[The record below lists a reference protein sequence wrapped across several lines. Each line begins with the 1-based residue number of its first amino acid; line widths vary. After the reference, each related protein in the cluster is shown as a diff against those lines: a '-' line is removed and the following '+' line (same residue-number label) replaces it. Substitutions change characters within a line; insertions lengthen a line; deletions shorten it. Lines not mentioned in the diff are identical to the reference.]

1 MNRIDLDDCA
11 WYRATNLRERVQRL
25 PARLPA
31 TASTEVE
38 RARRRWQRWRSQRPF
53 EDDAS
58 FRQRLSNDG
67 LSEEQFIHLLG
78 ESDEAVRARF
88 PEPPGWLHRIAHAFG
103 EPASSDE
110 SQLFGQSGRG
120 SLLWLAAPF
129 ARRARHELQRRA
141 RELTH
146 HHDEL
151 PFDAASVDMLLLASL
166 PERLQ
171 WTLARTLILELDI
184 ARRGGLLRGAT
195 PEERFGSFLDRIRQ
209 PEILARLLQTYP
221 VLARNLAVRL
231 EHWAQ
236 GEAELIERLASDW
249 RAIRSVFSPD
259 VDPGPLVEVRGGL
272 GDPHHQGRSVH
283 ALRFASGLQIIYKPR
298 PLSVA
303 AHFQELLR
311 WLDERGQSPSLQP
324 LQLLDRGAYG
334 WVEYVEARGCSRPEE
349 VRRFYQRQGSY
360 LALLHALGASDM
372 HFENLIA
379 VGEHPMLIDLET
391 VITARVMC
399 AATATPMRL
408 AEEVMCSTV
417 VAAGLLPWPD
427 AESLEMSG
435 LGGREGQLTLR
446 SIPQLEGL
454 GTDEL
459 RLVRHRIAM
468 PAGANRPTLAGEPV
482 SPCEHAE
489 SLIDG
494 FERTWR
500 LLIEHRTALLD
511 EAGPLQRFAGDVVR
525 VMVRP
530 TRTYGLLLQESYHPY
545 LLGNALD
552 RDRHFDRLWIDAES
566 LPHVERLIPAELEA
580 LAVGDIPLFAMRLDS
595 RDLEGGPGHCIR
607 DFFPTSALAQ
617 ARKRIADLDEDELF
631 RQVSLIRNILSV
643 YQLNTVGNIEPPAV
657 SNATDGAPAG
667 RDELLRAAVAA
678 GERLVRLAFHGH
690 GQDGGVPP
698 ATWFRPTSRDGSSWA
713 LDALGGDLYD
723 GVAGICLF
731 FAQLGELS
739 GEARFTAVARSA
751 LTTLEILLRAPSPP
765 FEAPGAFSGMGGV
778 ILTFVHLSH
787 LWSEPGFLERAEEL
801 LDGMPDMIARDEN
814 LDIAAGVA
822 GLIPC
827 LLSLHRSSPE
837 SRALELAVRC
847 GERLA
852 DAARPMERGVA
863 WPAPSGSSPPLAGF
877 AHGTAGIAWALFAL
891 AAATG
896 EERFRGLA
904 SRGIEYEQS
913 LFVEEVENWKD
924 LRHLEVLHQARK
936 IDDATFLWAWCHG
949 APGIGLGR
957 LGMLRYTDDAALRD
971 QALRAV
977 RSTLKEPM
985 GLSHSLCHGDL
996 GNLELLL
1003 VAREVLGDTLDSDLT
1018 GEIARRA
1025 GQVLRDIDARGFVCG
1040 TVNALQSPGL
1050 MTGLAGI
1057 GYGLLRLAAPHRVP
1071 SMLLLDGPVAP
1082 HPRARGASSSIVT
1095 ASACQQRAAGSL
1107 G

>member
-1 MNRIDLDDCA
+1 MKLIDLEHCA
-11 WYRATNLRERVQRL
+11 WYRATNLRERAHRFHA
-25 PARLPA
+25 ARLPR
-31 TASTEVE
+31 TASIETD
-38 RARRRWQRWRSQRPF
+38 RAQKKCQRWRSQQPF
-53 EDDAS
+53 EDDTS
-58 FRQRLSNDG
+58 FRQRLLSDG
-67 LSEEQFIHLLG
+67 LSEEQFLIVLG
-78 ESDEAVRARF
+78 ENDDAVRARF
-88 PEPPGWLHRIAHAFG
+88 LDPPDWLHGIAHAFE

-110 SQLFGQSGRG
+110 SRFFDQTGKGA
-120 SLLWLAAPF
+120 LLWLAAPF
-129 ARRARHELQRRA
+129 VRRARYELQKRVRGLA
-141 RELTH
+141 H

-151 PFDAASVDMLLLASL
+151 PFEAASVDTLLLASL

-171 WTLARTLILELDI
+171 WTLARALILELDI
-184 ARRGGLLRGAT
+184 ARRSGLLSGVT
-195 PEERFGSFLDRIRQ
+195 PGERFGSFLDRIRQ
-209 PEILARLLQTYP
+209 PEILAQLLQTYP

-231 EHWAQ
+231 EYWTE
-236 GEAELIERLASDW
+236 GEAELIERLTRDW
-249 RAIRSVFSPD
+249 SAIRAVFSPD
-259 VDPGPLVEVRGGL
+259 GDPGPLVEVRGGL
-272 GDPHHQGRSVH
+272 GDPHRQGRSVH

-303 AHFQELLR
+303 AHFQELLL

-334 WVEYVEARGCSRPEE
+334 WVEYVEARGCSHPEE
-349 VRRFYQRQGSY
+349 VPRFYQRQGSY

-391 VITARVMC
+391 VITPRAMG
-399 AATATPMRL
+399 ASTATPLRL

-417 VAAGLLPWPD
+417 LTVGLLPWPD
-427 AESLEMSG
+427 GENLEMSG
-435 LGGREGQLTLR
+435 LGGRDGQLTLR

-468 PAGANRPTLAGEPV
+468 PTGANRPTLDEKPV
-482 SPCEHAE
+482 SPCEHIE

-500 LLIEHRTALLD
+500 LLVEHRAGLLD
-511 EAGPLQRFAGDVVR
+511 ETGPLQRFAADEVR
-525 VMVRP
+525 VVVRP
-530 TRTYGLLLQESYHPY
+530 TRTYALLLQESYHPY
-545 LLGNALD
+545 LLSNALD
-552 RDRHFDRLWIDAES
+552 RDRHFDRLWIGAET
-566 LPHVERLIPAELEA
+566 LPHFQRLLPAELEA
-580 LAVGDIPLFAMRLDS
+580 LAAGDIPLFATRLDS

-607 DFFPTSALAQ
+607 DFFPSSGLAQ
-617 ARKRIADLDEDELF
+617 ARKRLAELDEDGLF
-631 RQVSLIRNILSV
+631 RQVSLIRNTLSV

-657 SNATDGAPAG
+657 SDATDGPPAG
-667 RDELLRAAVAA
+667 CRELLNTAVAV
-678 GERLVRLAFHGH
+678 GEELVRLAFHGH
-690 GQDGGVPP
+690 GNDGDVTP
-698 ATWFRPTSRDGSSWA
+698 ATWFRPTSRGGSSWA
-713 LDALGGDLYD
+713 IDALSGDLYD
-723 GVAGICLF
+723 GVAGIGLF

-751 LTTLEILLRAPSPP
+751 LTTLEILLRQSSP
-765 FEAPGAFSGMGGV
+765 FFQAPGAFTGVGGV

-787 LWSEPGFLERAEEL
+787 LWCAPELLERAEEL
-801 LDGMPDMIARDEN
+801 LDGMPDMIARAEE
-814 LDIAAGVA
+814 LDIVSGVA

-837 SRALELAVRC
+837 SRALELAIRC

-852 DAARPMERGVA
+852 EAARPMERGAA
-863 WPAPSGSSPPLAGF
+863 WGAPSDSSPPLAGF
-877 AHGTAGIAWALFAL
+877 AHGVAGIAWALFAL

-896 EERFRGLA
+896 DERFRTLA
-904 SRGIEYEQS
+904 SRSVEYEQS
-913 LFVEEVENWKD
+913 LFVEQAENWKD

-936 IDDATFLWAWCHG
+936 IADDTFLWAWCHG

-971 QALRAV
+971 QALCAV

-1003 VAREVLGDTLDSDLT
+1003 VAQEVLGGTLDDDLT
-1018 GEIARRA
+1018 EEIARRA
-1025 GQVLRDIDARGFVCG
+1025 RHLLRDIDVRGPVCG

-1071 SMLLLDGPVAP
+1071 SILLLDGPIAP
-1082 HPRARGASSSIVT
+1082 
-1095 ASACQQRAAGSL
+1095 
-1107 G
+1107 